1 MWKEEQP
8 LNHFHSAEVL
18 PQVII
23 LYKGVYKL
31 NNDSGVGQISWC
43 SKACHGELW
52 CPLASAYLKRMG
64 DW

>member
-23 LYKGVYKL
+23 LYKDVYKL
-31 NNDSGVGQISWC
+31 NNDSGVGQIS
-43 SKACHGELW
+43 
-52 CPLASAYLKRMG
+52 
-64 DW
+64 